1 MSDSKLRTL
10 DLVQTINA
18 FSNCSD
24 SISLN
29 MLSKHISVFP
39 VPVSAIH
46 SLLNFDFW
54 KL

>member
-1 MSDSKLRTL
+1 MSDSKLNTEL
-10 DLVQTINA
+10 LVQTIKA
-18 FSNCSD
+18 FSNLPA
-24 SISLN
+24 SISLKI
-29 MLSKHISVFP
+29 LSIQIKVFP